1 VGYPIGGIVE
11 LTAFAGAV
19 FAASFFPG
27 IFGGLYLRWGTD
39 AGALAS
45 MIVGMVANVVWRLF
59 FRFEFAGLKDVH
71 EIIPAFLLSLITYIV
86 VSRMTKHRV
95 PDEAHLD
102 LVFGK
107 D

>member
-1 VGYPIGGIVE
+1 
-11 LTAFAGAV
+11 
-19 FAASFFPG
+19 
-27 IFGGLYLRWGTD
+27 
-39 AGALAS
+39 
-45 MIVGMVANVVWRLF
+45 
-59 FRFEFAGLKDVH
+59 VH

>member
-1 VGYPIGGIVE
+1 
-11 LTAFAGAV
+11 
-19 FAASFFPG
+19 
-27 IFGGLYLRWGTD
+27 
-39 AGALAS
+39 